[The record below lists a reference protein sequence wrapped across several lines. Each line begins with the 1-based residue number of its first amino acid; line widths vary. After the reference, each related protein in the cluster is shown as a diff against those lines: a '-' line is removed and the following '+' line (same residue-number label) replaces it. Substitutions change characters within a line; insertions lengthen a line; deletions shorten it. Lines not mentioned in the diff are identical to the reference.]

1 MASFLQDVRYALRQL
16 GRSPGFAIAAIL
28 TLGLGIGA
36 NTAIFSVVNGLLL
49 RPPGGI
55 EDFGALVS
63 IYTSDYSGPAW
74 GASSLPDVLD
84 FNAGAPALSGVAAYT
99 VSPVVLSDAQGE
111 LAAEMVLGQVVT
123 PNFFTVLGARPIA
136 GRPFTGDE
144 GSPGGRNDVV
154 VLAHDFWQTHF
165 QGDPGIVGRAVRL
178 GGVPYTVIGVA
189 SPEFSGLLPGL
200 SPAFFVPVGAPGLT
214 DPDLF
219 EQRGSRSFFTFGRLT
234 GSATVEQAVGQLQ
247 SVAAGLHRQYPD
259 AWTDIQDQPRRVSVI
274 PAAQATVPPQL
285 RGPVAGF
292 VALLMA
298 IVAGVLLIGCVNIAN
313 LLLARATGRRREIA
327 VRVAIGAGRGRLIRQ
342 LLTESMVLAA
352 LGAILGLFLAV
363 AGTRALIL
371 ISTSL
376 PLPVTVRLHISPDL
390 RVLGFAALVAIV
402 AGALFGLAPA
412 LLSTR
417 RSVASSMI
425 REDGGGRR
433 LGLRA
438 VLAAGQITIAMVL
451 LVAGGLLVRSLLS
464 AQSIDPGF
472 RPDGLLSV
480 SLAMD
485 ENSKTPEQRVLFQ
498 HELAERVRGLPGV
511 ADVSYVS
518 SLPLS
523 AGNGRRSFSIE
534 GYRPA
539 DNEDMEIHWSDAG
552 PNYFRTMGTRLS
564 SGREFTEADALNAP
578 RTAIVNEAF
587 ARHYLPGQNPLGKR
601 LGGGGSDPL
610 VIEIIGVAETGKYVS
625 LGEDPLPFVWLA
637 ADQRPPSFVTLVVRG
652 SSNTA
657 ALAQPIRRLVADVD
671 PDAAVTTVALAN
683 QHLSFALLPQKIG
696 AWMLGLFGLLGL
708 ALAALGIY
716 GVMAYA
722 VNQRTREFGVRLALG
737 ARTQDVTRMVLR
749 QGMIV
754 AAIGG
759 VIGLGLA
766 AAVTRLMGFLL
777 FDVKPLDPTTFATVA
792 AIVFGVALLANW
804 LPARRTAKVDPLK
817 ALRYD

>member
-1 MASFLQDVRYALRQL
+1 MSSFLQDVRYSLRQL
-16 GRSPGFAIAAIL
+16 ARSPGFAIAAIL
-28 TLGLGIGA
+28 TLALGIGA

-55 EDFGALVS
+55 ADFDRLVS
-63 IYTSDYSGPAW
+63 IYTSDYSGPAY

-84 FNAGAPALSGVAAYT
+84 FAAGSPALSGIAAYT
-99 VSPVVLSDAQGE
+99 IAPVVLSDAAGE

-123 PNFFTVLGARPIA
+123 PNFFDVLGARPIA
-136 GRPFTGDE
+136 GRSFGGDE

-154 VLAHDFWQTHF
+154 VLSHEFWQTHF
-165 QGDPGIVGRAVRL
+165 LGDPGVVGRAVRL
-178 GGVPYTVIGVA
+178 GGVTYTVIGVA
-189 SPEFSGLLPGL
+189 ASDFSGLLPGL
-200 SPAFFVPVGAPGLT
+200 SPAFFVPTGAPGLT

-219 EQRGSRSFFTFGRLT
+219 EQRGSRGFFTFGRIAA
-234 GSATVEQAVGQLQ
+234 GATIEQAHAQLQ
-247 SVAAGLHRQYPD
+247 SAAAGLHGLYPRQ
-259 AWTDIQDQPRRVSVI
+259 WTNVQDQPRRVTVI
-274 PAAQATVPPQL
+274 PASQATVPPQL

-342 LLTESMVLAA
+342 LLTESLVLAA
-352 LGAILGLFLAV
+352 IGAILGLFLAIV
-363 AGTRALIL
+363 GTRALTL
-371 ISTSL
+371 VSTSL
-376 PLPVTVRLHISPDL
+376 PLPVTVRLNIAPDL
-390 RVLGFAALVAIV
+390 RVLGFAAVVAMI

-412 LLSTR
+412 LLATR

-433 LGLRA
+433 LGLRGL
-438 VLAAGQITIAMVL
+438 LAAGQITIAMVL
-451 LVAGGLLVRSLLS
+451 LVAGGLLIRSLRS

-480 SLAMD
+480 SMALD
-485 ENSKTPEQRVLFQ
+485 ENSKTPEQKVLFQ
-498 HELAERVRGLPGV
+498 HELAERVRSLPGV
-511 ADVSYVS
+511 AGASYVS
-518 SLPLS
+518 SLPLG

-534 GYRPA
+534 GYRPGET
-539 DNEDMEIHWSDAG
+539 EDMEIHWSDAG
-552 PNYFRTMGTRLS
+552 PDYFRTMGTRLS
-564 SGREFTEADALNAP
+564 SGREFNEGDVLNAP
-578 RTAIVNEAF
+578 LTAIVNEAF
-587 ARHYLPGQNPLGKR
+587 AQRYLPGQNPLGKR
-601 LGGGGSDPL
+601 LGGGGSGPL
-610 VIEIIGVAETGKYVS
+610 EIEIVGVAPTGKYVS

-637 ADQRPPSFVTLVVRG
+637 ADQRPPAFITLVVRG
-652 SSNTA
+652 TSNSA
-657 ALAQPIRRLVADVD
+657 ALAQPIRRLVAEID
-671 PDAAVTTVALAN
+671 PDAAVTGVVLAN

-696 AWMLGLFGLLGL
+696 AWLLGLFGLLGL

-722 VNQRTREFGVRLALG
+722 VNQRTREFGIRLALG
-737 ARTQDVTRMVLR
+737 ARTQDVTSMVLR
-749 QGMIV
+749 QGMLV

-759 VIGLGLA
+759 AIGLGLA

-777 FDVKPLDPTTFATVA
+777 FDVRPLDPTTFGAVAT
-792 AIVFGVALLANW
+792 IVFAVALLANW
-804 LPARRTAKVDPLK
+804 LPARRTAKVDPLQ